1 LEKHY
6 IKKEFKMVIKL
17 SACIMVPLAL
27 AVTLGGCGQEK
38 NSKEPPSHEATRP
51 AIVTLTQASIKE
63 IGLQTETVSRKP
75 FTKYSV
81 IPAKVLANQDNEA
94 LVGSL
99 VQGRVCK
106 VFVNAGDKVKAGQ
119 ALMLLEGLE
128 IGQIKAGFLSA
139 RANLEYQK
147 SNYERQKK
155 LLEENV
161 GAQKNLLETQN
172 EYEKARAE
180 YNAEKNRINAIGLTD
195 SEVVDGKSDH
205 SDEHGS
211 GTLPV
216 KSLIS
221 GIVVERNVVIGQ
233 LIEATT
239 TAFKII
245 NLSSVWVD
253 GQIYEKDA
261 GKINSK
267 TAADFLA
274 SSFPGEPFKGKVTYI
289 GQVIDEKTRTITIR
303 AEFSNATGKLKPQMF
318 GELRIPNEN
327 NSTALLVPAEALI
340 KIDNTD
346 YIFIQKEDTAFE
358 KIPVSFCCA
367 QNELVEITKG
377 LKEGDKIVVKG
388 AFYLKSELLKASL
401 GEGE

>member
-1 LEKHY
+1 MAKR
-6 IKKEFKMVIKL
+6 
-17 SACIMVPLAL
+17 SAYSIIVPLAL
-27 AVTLGGCGQEK
+27 TVALVGCGQEK
-38 NSKEPPSHEATRP
+38 SDREQSSGEATRP
-51 AIVTLTQASIKE
+51 SLVTLSPASSKE
-63 IGLQTETVSRKP
+63 IGLETEIVAKKS
-75 FTKYSV
+75 FVKYT
-81 IPAKVLANQDNEA
+81 ILPAKVLANQDNEA

-106 VFVNAGDKVKAGQ
+106 VFVKAGDNVRTGQ
-119 ALMLLEGLE
+119 ELMLLEGLE
-128 IGQIKAGFLSA
+128 IGQIKAGFISA
-139 RANLEYQK
+139 KANLEYQRT
-147 SNYERQKK
+147 NYERQKK

-180 YNAEKNRINAIGLTD
+180 YNAEKNRINAIGLID
-195 SEVVDGKSDH
+195 SEVIDGTRSNSDK
-205 SDEHGS
+205 HGS

-216 KSLIS
+216 KSPIS

-261 GKINSK
+261 DKINNK

-274 SSFPGEPFKGKVTYI
+274 SSYPNEPFRGKVTYI

-303 AEFSNATGKLKPQMF
+303 AEFSNASGRLKPQMF
-318 GELRIPNEN
+318 GELKIPKEN
-327 NSTALLVPAEALI
+327 NAQAILIPAEALV
-340 KIDNTD
+340 KIDNANCV
-346 YIFIQKEDTAFE
+346 FVQKDDTTFE
-358 KIPVSFCCA
+358 KKPVTVCNA
-367 QNELVEITKG
+367 QNESVEIATG
-377 LKEGDKIVVKG
+377 LQDGDKIVVKG
-388 AFYLKSELLKASL
+388 AFYLKSELMKSSL

>member
-6 IKKEFKMVIKL
+6 IKKEFKIVKKL
-17 SACIMVPLAL
+17 AASIMVPLAL

-38 NSKEPPSHEATRP
+38 SSKEPLSEEATRP

-63 IGLQTETVSRKP
+63 IGLQTEIISRKP

-106 VFVNAGDKVKAGQ
+106 VFVRAGDNVKAGQ
-119 ALMLLEGLE
+119 ELMLLEGLE

-161 GAQKNLLETQN
+161 GAQKNLLESQN

-180 YNAEKNRINAIGLTD
+180 YTAEKNRINAIGLTD
-195 SEVVDGKSDH
+195 SEVVDGKNGH
-205 SDEHGS
+205 SDDHGS

-216 KSLIS
+216 KSPIS

-261 GKINSK
+261 GRITIM

-274 SSFPGEPFKGKVTYI
+274 SSYPGEPFRGKVTYI

-303 AEFSNATGKLKPQMF
+303 AEFTNPAGKLKPQMF
-318 GELRIPNEN
+318 GELKIPEGN
-327 NSTALLVPAEALI
+327 NSTALVVPAEALI
-340 KIDNTD
+340 KINNAD
-346 YIFIQKEDTAFE
+346 YIFIQKKDSSFE
-358 KIPVSFCCA
+358 KMAVVA
-367 QNELVEITKG
+367 GAGHNEQVEILKG
-377 LKEGDKIVVKG
+377 LKDGDKIVVKG
-388 AFYLKSELLKASL
+388 SFYLKSELLKASL

>member
-1 LEKHY
+1 MEKG
-6 IKKEFKMVIKL
+6 ILTWLTISLVI
-17 SACIMVPLAL
+17 
-27 AVTLGGCGQEK
+27 AVVFAGCGNK
-38 NSKEPPSHEATRP
+38 TNVKDEPALEGPNRA
-51 AIVTLTQASIKE
+51 AIVRLTPASIKE
-63 IGLQTETVSRKP
+63 IGITTEIITRKP
-75 FTKYSV
+75 FTKYLTV
-81 IPAKVLANQDNEA
+81 PAKVLANQDNEA

-106 VFVNAGDKVKAGQ
+106 VFVKAGDNVKAGQ
-119 ALMLLEGLE
+119 ELMHVEGLE

-139 RANLEYQK
+139 KANLEYQK

-155 LLEENV
+155 LIEQNV

-172 EYEKARAE
+172 EYEKAQAE
-180 YNAEKNRINAIGLTD
+180 YNAEKNRINAIGLTE
-195 SEVVDGKSDH
+195 SGVEDGRH
-205 SDEHGS
+205 ATADEHSS
-211 GTLPV
+211 GTLPI
-216 KSLIS
+216 KSPIS

-261 GKINSK
+261 GKITGK
-267 TAADFLA
+267 TAVDFIA
-274 SSFPGEPFKGKVTYI
+274 SSYPDEPFKGMVTYI

-303 AEFSNATGKLKPQMF
+303 AEFSNAAGKLKPQMF
-318 GELRIPNEN
+318 GELRIPNKN
-327 NSTALLVPAEALI
+327 NSTALLVPAEALV
-340 KIDNTD
+340 KIDNAD
-346 YIFIQKEDTAFE
+346 YLFIQKEDTAFE
-358 KIPVSFCCA
+358 KMPVTVCCA

-377 LKEGDKIVVKG
+377 LKDGDKIVVKG
-388 AFYLKSELLKASL
+388 AFYLKSEFMKVFL

>member
-1 LEKHY
+1 MLKRMSSS
-6 IKKEFKMVIKL
+6 IT
-17 SACIMVPLAL
+17 VPLAL
-27 AVTLGGCGQEK
+27 AVVIMGCGKDK
-38 NSKEPPSHEATRP
+38 NNKEQASDETGHA
-51 AIVTLTQASIKE
+51 ALVTLTQAVINE
-63 IGLQTETVSRKP
+63 VGLKTETISRQP
-75 FTKYSV
+75 FTKFLRV
-81 IPAKVLANQDNEA
+81 PAKVLANQDNEA

-106 VFVNAGDKVKAGQ
+106 VFVRAGDYVKAGQ
-119 ALMLLEGLE
+119 ELMQVEGLE
-128 IGQIKAGFLSA
+128 IGEIKAGFISA
-139 RANLEYQK
+139 RANLEYQR

-155 LLEENV
+155 LFEQNV

-195 SEVVDGKSDH
+195 SEVIDGKSDR

-216 KSLIS
+216 KSPIS
-221 GIVVERNVVIGQ
+221 GVVVERNVVIGQ

-261 GKINSK
+261 GKINNK
-267 TAADFLA
+267 TAAEFFA
-274 SSFPGEPFKGKVTYI
+274 SSFPEEPFKGKVTYI
-289 GQVIDEKTRTITIR
+289 GQVIDEKTRTITLR
-303 AEFSNATGKLKPQMF
+303 TEFNNTAGKLKPQMF
-318 GELRIPNEN
+318 GELRIPGEN
-327 NSTALLVPAEALI
+327 NPAALLVPAEALV
-340 KIDNTD
+340 KIDNAD
-346 YIFIQKEDTAFE
+346 YLFIQKDDTAFE
-358 KIPVSFCCA
+358 KTPVTVCCA
-367 QNELVEITKG
+367 QNEIVEVTKG
-377 LKEGDKIVVKG
+377 IKEGDNVVVKG
-388 AFYLKSELLKASL
+388 SFYLKSELMKASL

>member
-1 LEKHY
+1 
-6 IKKEFKMVIKL
+6 
-17 SACIMVPLAL
+17 MVPLAL
-27 AVTLGGCGQEK
+27 AIALVGCGQEK
-38 NSKEPPSHEATRP
+38 SGKEQPTEELGQA
-51 AIVTLTQASIKE
+51 ALVKLTQASIKE
-63 IGLQTETVSRKP
+63 IGLQTETISRKP

-106 VFVNAGDKVKAGQ
+106 VFVRAGDNVKAGQ
-119 ALMLLEGLE
+119 ELMLVEGLE
-128 IGQIKAGFLSA
+128 IGEIKAGFLSA

-147 SNYERQKK
+147 ANYERQKK

-195 SEVVDGKSDH
+195 GEVVEGKSSH

-216 KSLIS
+216 KSPIS
-221 GIVVERNVVIGQ
+221 GVVVERNVVIGQ

-261 GKINSK
+261 GKIHSK
-267 TAADFLA
+267 TAAEFLA
-274 SSFPGEPFKGKVTYI
+274 SSYPGEPFSGKVTYI

-303 AEFSNATGKLKPQMF
+303 AEFDNAAGKLKPQMF
-318 GELRIPNEN
+318 GELKIPGEN

-340 KIDNTD
+340 KIDNAD
-346 YIFIQKEDTAFE
+346 YIFVQKEDTAFE
-358 KIPVSFCCA
+358 KMPVTVCCA

-377 LKEGDKIVVKG
+377 LKDGDKIVVKG

-401 GEGE
+401 EEGE